1 MSVLQQD
8 LLLCR
13 NGTMMGKILLFK
25 NKKKSVKKQNSYLEY
40 MKGIINGYAT
50 RKIIP
55 FPFNNLT
62 FKRKDK

>member
-1 MSVLQQD
+1 
-8 LLLCR
+8 
-13 NGTMMGKILLFK
+13 MMGKILLFK
-25 NKKKSVKKQNSYLEY
+25 NKKKSVKKQKSYLEY

-50 RKIIP
+50 RKVIP